1 MELIYRYDPLRPLEL
16 RRPKDA
22 QAAIG
27 ELLSGNR
34 RLVTFVRHMQDAMVD
49 GQASVDQVQHVVPV
63 DLLSLGLPFQPGL
76 SHAQSPFA
84 CVLGCSDARV
94 PIESI
99 FDQSFNDLF
108 VMRVAGNVLGAEC
121 LGSCDFAVNK
131 LGESLK
137 AVVVLGHTGCGAI
150 TAAVDAYL
158 SPEDYADT
166 GFSHSLR
173 TLVDRIMIA
182 VRGTAKSFERRYG
195 HSVQKHPDYRDAL
208 IEASSYMNAAITG
221 FDLQREIAGF
231 IVNSTPVYYGV
242 CDLGNMI
249 VRDLPVR
256 TAADGPRLA
265 PAPQSSS
272 EFTIMSDRLVEFM
285 AIDHPLLT

>member
-1 MELIYRYDPLRPLEL
+1 MDLIYRYDPLRPLEF
-16 RRPKDA
+16 RRPRDA
-22 QAAIG
+22 EGAVA
-27 ELLSGNR
+27 ELLAGNR
-34 RLVTFVRHMQDAMVD
+34 RLVSFVRMMQSAMED
-49 GQASVDQVQHVVPV
+49 GVSTEKLQHVRPV

-76 SHAQSPFA
+76 SHSQSPFA

-94 PIESI
+94 PIESV

-108 VMRVAGNVLGAEC
+108 VMRVAGNVLGVEC
-121 LGSCDFAVNK
+121 VGSCDFAVKK

-137 AVVVLGHTGCGAI
+137 AVLVLGHTGCGAV

-166 GFSHSLR
+166 GFTHSLR

-195 HSVQKHPDYRDAL
+195 HSVQKHPDYREAL
-208 IEASSYMNAAITG
+208 IEASSYMNAAITA

-231 IVNSTPVYYGV
+231 VENSTPVYYGV

-256 TAADGPRLA
+256 SPEDGPRLA

-272 EFTIMSDRLVEFM
+272 EFTIMSDRLVEVM
-285 AIDHPLLT
+285 GMDHPLIA

>member
-1 MELIYRYDPLRPLEL
+1 MELIYRYDPLRPLEF

-27 ELLSGNR
+27 ELLAGNR
-34 RLVTFVRHMQDAMVD
+34 RLVTFVKHMQEAMVD

-76 SHAQSPFA
+76 SHDQSPFA

-108 VMRVAGNVLGAEC
+108 VMRVAGNVLGTEC
-121 LGSCDFAVNK
+121 VGSCDFAVK
-131 LGESLK
+131 KMGESLK

-166 GFSHSLR
+166 GFTHSLR

-195 HSVQKHPDYRDAL
+195 HSVQKHPDYREAL
-208 IEASSYMNAAITG
+208 IEASSYMNAAITA

-231 IVNSTPVYYGV
+231 VENSTPVFYGV

-265 PAPQSSS
+265 PAPQSSN
-272 EFTIMSDRLVEFM
+272 EFTIMSDRLVEVM
-285 AIDHPLLT
+285 AIDHPLLV